1 MFEFKPDYD
10 QTKARIDAFWR
21 REVLDRPVAMF
32 TIPKPVGEQ
41 VLLPVSR
48 HPDLAS
54 RWMDIPYQVERTI
67 AGMRNTEFLGD
78 SLPIAFPNIG
88 PEIFSSFYGCKLHF
102 GEDTSWS
109 DPILEDWSHADR
121 IAVDWNSPYLRW
133 LHEMTDAFLEAG
145 KGRFITGMADWHP
158 GGDAIAAFRDPQQL
172 AMDMIENLEAVKKLL
187 ARLERDYFQI
197 YDIFYEKLKAAGQP
211 ITSWTPLVSDGR
223 YYIPSNDF
231 SIMVSKAMY
240 DDVFLP
246 GIRRECQFLD
256 HSIYHLD
263 GPGALRHLDSLLA
276 IPELDALQWVF
287 GAGNE
292 GFSRWV
298 WVYKKAQAAGKGIQ
312 VICTFDEIDAIMN
325 ALSPC
330 GMFLSISEV
339 PSREAGWAMLK
350 KLEDWT
356 GQWRKSKGV

>member
-1 MFEFKPDYD
+1 MYEFKPDYEK
-10 QTKARIDAFWR
+10 TKARMDAFWQ
-21 REVLDRPVAMF
+21 REVIDRPVTVF
-32 TIPKPVGEQ
+32 TVPKLPEQQVPIPA
-41 VLLPVSR
+41 SH

-54 RWMDIPYQVERTI
+54 RWMDIQYQVERTL
-67 AGMRNTEFLGD
+67 ANMRNTEFLGD

-88 PEIFSSFYGCKLHF
+88 PEILSSFYGCPLHF

-109 DPILEDWSHADR
+109 DPILEDWSQADN
-121 IAVDWNSPYLRW
+121 IILDWNHPNLKW

-145 KGRFITGMADWHP
+145 KDKYITGMADWHP
-158 GGDAIAAFRDPQQL
+158 GGDAIAAFRDPQRL
-172 AMDMIENLEAVKKLL
+172 AVDMIENLDAVKKLL
-187 ARLERDYFQI
+187 TRIEPDYFQV
-197 YDIFYEKLKAAGQP
+197 YDVFYHKLKAAGQP

-231 SIMVSKAMY
+231 SIMISKAMY
-240 DDVFLP
+240 DEVFLP

-263 GPGALRHLDSLLA
+263 GPGALRHLDSILS

-292 GFSRWV
+292 GFERWV
-298 WVYKKAQAAGKGIQ
+298 WVYQKVQAAGKGIQ
-312 VICTFDEIDAIMN
+312 VICTFNEIDAIMQ
-325 ALSPC
+325 ALSPR
-330 GMFLSISEV
+330 GMFLFIADV
-339 PSREAGWAMLK
+339 PNREAGLAMLK

-356 GQWRKSKGV
+356 TEWRKSGGF